1 MVAGGPV
8 LWKTKRQDTVALS
21 TVEAEFMAFSQV
33 TTQAIWIAK
42 YFEKIKLPMIK
53 PIVIY
58 MDNNGAILN
67 STNDKNHCQTKYID
81 V

>member
-1 MVAGGPV
+1 MS
-8 LWKTKRQDTVALS
+8 WETKRQDTVALS
-21 TVEAEFMAFSQV
+21 TVETEFMAFFQV

-42 YFEKIKLPMIK
+42 YFEEIKLPVTK

-58 MDNNGAILN
+58 VNNNGAILN
-67 STNDKNHCQTKYID
+67 NTNDKNHRRTKYID